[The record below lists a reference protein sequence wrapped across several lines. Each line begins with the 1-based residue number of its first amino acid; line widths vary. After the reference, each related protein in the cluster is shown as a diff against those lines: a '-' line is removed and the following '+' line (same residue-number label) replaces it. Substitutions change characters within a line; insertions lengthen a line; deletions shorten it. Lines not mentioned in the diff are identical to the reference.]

1 MWVHYKRLVHYDEV
15 CFVVES
21 ISRGDMRYV
30 TRPSSYIVVRR
41 VPAIV
46 STQS

>member
-30 TRPSSYIVVRR
+30 TDRKSVV
-41 VPAIV
+41 
-46 STQS
+46 